1 MPGRSGEGTLAG
13 ESDRRVWRRQSSGIR
28 TSGAE
33 EVSERVET
41 EAGAEAW
48 PGKHRISSSSRRSAG
63 HPREG
68 AKKGFSWHG
77 SKEGESRFRL
87 C

>member
-1 MPGRSGEGTLAG
+1 MEKAKQRARAL
-13 ESDRRVWRRQSSGIR
+13 
-28 TSGAE
+28 GAE

-41 EAGAEAW
+41 EAGGEAW
-48 PGKHRISSSSRRSAG
+48 PSNHGISSSSRRLAG
-63 HPREG
+63 HPRES

-77 SKEGESRFRL
+77 GKEVESRFRL

>member
-1 MPGRSGEGTLAG
+1 MEEAKQWDKTL
-13 ESDRRVWRRQSSGIR
+13 R
-28 TSGAE
+28 AE

-41 EAGAEAW
+41 VAGGEVW
-48 PGKHRISSSSRRSAG
+48 PSNHGISSSSRHSAG
-63 HPREG
+63 HPREN

-77 SKEGESRFRL
+77 SKEVESRFRL